1 MSRIEA
7 VEQGS
12 RIKIEV
18 IEQGVSSGKDVSTMV
33 TVTDSIRPQHSVA
46 VVEGHDKTSG
56 GITAVYTL
64 TPEGQLGLDFGD
76 GGDDSKYSDFLNK
89 AIPLGQAKME
99 HLRSSRGLFAEN
111 EKPVVETEE
120 VKLQSLIA
128 LGEATVKKISTIRD
142 DMSANKQD
150 LERSNPFEQV
160 RNNLEFANT
169 VLGPALG
176 DFLESTGFTAI
187 YLAGDKDSGIKLQNH
202 SFSVDLKN
210 ENSHPA
216 VVVFGHRSSSRGSKL
231 CSYEITDM
239 ENGAYGIYPYH
250 PRASD
255 IVEFG
260 KMSFGKILNVVQIG
274 VIEKIDQLEQVAAN
288 LPQSG
293 L

>member
-1 MSRIEA
+1 MPRIEA
-7 VEQGS
+7 VEQRS
-12 RIKIEV
+12 QINIEV
-18 IEQGVSSGKDVSTMV
+18 IEQGVNSGRDVLTMV
-33 TVTDSIRPQHSVA
+33 TVTDSTRPRHSVA
-46 VVEGHDKTSG
+46 VTEGRDETIG
-56 GITAVYTL
+56 GITAVHTL
-64 TPEGQLGLDFGD
+64 IPAGQLGLDFGD
-76 GGDDSKYSDFLNK
+76 GGEDLGYSDFLNE
-89 AIPLGQAKME
+89 AIPLGQARME
-99 HLRSSRGLFAEN
+99 HLRFSRGLFAAR

-120 VKLQSLIA
+120 ERLQKLIA
-128 LGEATVKKISTIRD
+128 LGEATVKKISMIRD
-142 DMSANKQD
+142 DMSANEQD

-231 CSYEITDM
+231 CSYEVTDM
-239 ENGAYGIYPYH
+239 ENGTYGIYPYH
-250 PRASD
+250 PRMSD
-255 IVEFG
+255 VVEFG
-260 KMSFGKILNVVQIG
+260 KMSFGEILNVVQLG

-288 LPQSG
+288 SSVLA